1 MSSAIC
7 VLVLPPFPPLVPL
20 IIVGDEGDKVDV
32 DVDDEG
38 EKVEVDADDGE
49 GIVKGDAARVKDEE
63 MGDAAEEEEEGGEA
77 VDDDGD
83 DDRANASMAVFIN
96 RVVGRKFLAS
106 LFRKCDSS
114 SSSRDDD
121 DDDDDDPF
129 PPPPPPPPRP
139 FALLDVPLRPSR
151 VHTSRYSRSAS
162 SVRPLRPRD
171 DMARSTSSLVE

>member
-7 VLVLPPFPPLVPL
+7 VLVLPPSPPLVPL

-38 EKVEVDADDGE
+38 EKVEVDVDDGE
-49 GIVKGDAARVKDEE
+49 GIVKGDAARVKEEE
-63 MGDAAEEEEEGGEA
+63 MGDAAEEEEEEGEGEGEA
-77 VDDDGD
+77 VDEDDDG

-96 RVVGRKFLAS
+96 RVVGRKFLAP
-106 LFRKCDSS
+106 LFRKCDSPS
-114 SSSRDDD
+114 SSHDV
-121 DDDDDDPF
+121 PF